1 MGLAA
6 FARGF
11 IERTNEIIE
20 TRQQNAQEYYDEI
33 EQLGEQKRA
42 TINRT
47 NALVDGYN
55 NLISQLRALG
65 ADDNQ
70 INRAAD
76 SGPDGLE
83 QMYTTLTKAR
93 QDYGQDFNKDLIDM
107 MYPPDEDYIP
117 TGLNMRE
124 RLGLPTSVMGDYTAA
139 PGEGMF
145 DFNYMGQARQALDQ
159 KMIPGTNFTYYDAQM
174 FPDQVSYT
182 PLAQGV
188 TSIAMTPSMFKRS
201 NVTNEQRTIL
211 SLLRDAEGQALDAF
225 NAAKEAADTQK
236 SRDLQ
241 SDDLA
246 TRDSAVAT
254 HNKAMDAA
262 LQALQSAPKDI
273 LFTYLDA
280 KAAEMPN
287 YLEAMENALLTIPS
301 MRDAV
306 QSRYYSEQQ
315 GATTQ
320 SNVDLTGPTFV
331 ATDAS
336 GNTQV
341 LVEQSDGTFVDQSN
355 PSAIF
360 TADELGNAYN
370 LGFEF
375 TNPDGTPYEAE
386 WLERMGTTPTNSD
399 PLSTPMDDMAPVT
412 MDEQAATEFSGTYEE
427 LQRKLSSVQDALES
441 QQNALVQMTSAER
454 LRDVDDSR
462 SNVASAFGDISLDI
476 QQTQYFIDQLQEE
489 QESIMDQLDL
499 LTANAIPS
507 ATLPIGETEV
517 AAVPPVEI
525 PEYDEDP
532 AIIEMRN
539 ENFSNLL
546 DDSLANVL
554 NMLGVNP
561 NYNKSLLPGTFT
573 EEEIEETLYNYLVAT
588 QGDPNSEQGGANW
601 DRLPDLEDM
610 VTMLRA
616 HELPRLSN
624 YDRDRDL
631 LN

>member
-33 EQLGEQKRA
+33 EQLGEQKRD

-83 QMYTTLTKAR
+83 QMYTTLTQAR

-107 MYPPDEDYIP
+107 IYPPDEDYVP

-124 RLGLPTSVMGDYTAA
+124 RLGLPTSEMGDYTAA

-188 TSIAMTPSMFKRS
+188 SSIAMTPSMFKRS
-201 NVTNEQRTIL
+201 NAANEQRTIL
-211 SLLRDAEGQALDAF
+211 QLLRDAEGQALDAF

-236 SRDLQ
+236 AIELQNNDPLVSGTANDRHSQALSAAQRDLQ
-241 SDDLA
+241 E
-246 TRDSAVAT
+246 
-254 HNKAMDAA
+254 
-262 LQALQSAPKDI
+262 APTAI

-287 YLEAMENALLTIPS
+287 YLESMQSALLTIPT
-301 MRDAV
+301 MRDAI
-306 QSRYYSEQQ
+306 QDRYYKEELGAATQ
-315 GATTQ
+315 G
-320 SNVDLTGPTFV
+320 NVDLTGPTFV

-375 TNPDGTPYEAE
+375 TNTDGTPYEAD
-386 WLERMGTTPTNSD
+386 WLKRIVPTTGSSD
-399 PLSTPMDDMAPVT
+399 PLATPMDDMAPVT

-489 QESIMDQLDL
+489 QESIMGQLDL

-507 ATLPIGETEV
+507 ATLPIGEPEV

-573 EEEIEETLYNYLVAT
+573 EEEIEEMLYNYLVAT